1 MDLLTARRVPFASS
15 LFQRH
20 LSWAVRRVLGPADS
34 WLWVPGRER
43 SQSHRLLKE
52 QVWCASGE
60 SLPLPTPSAL
70 FLLRHIL
77 DPPSLC
83 GAGHVEPLWF
93 LVGEEAPSCHQL
105 GPSPGQSLPLPAPF
119 VSCSQPSPVALL
131 PVLALRCCPSCC
143 AELLCASGM
152 ANPLLHKTCAKSQAW
167 LRSLGYEDTAPSTV
181 PNEHNL
187 QLLQDNPV
195 AQTLRVTPRDA
206 PFARRVSVFPGAVLT
221 YVQCLMSHP
230 VHPPCDNWLR
240 CLCPA
245 CPANPGDPVA

>member
-52 QVWCASGE
+52 QVWCAGIPAIPVSASGE

-131 PVLALRCCPSCC
+131 PVLALPLLP
-143 AELLCASGM
+143 ELLCRAPLCLWHGQPPLAQDLCQVSG
-152 ANPLLHKTCAKSQAW
+152 LAK
-167 LRSLGYEDTAPSTV
+167 E
-181 PNEHNL
+181 
-187 QLLQDNPV
+187 
-195 AQTLRVTPRDA
+195 
-206 PFARRVSVFPGAVLT
+206 PGL
-221 YVQCLMSHP
+221 
-230 VHPPCDNWLR
+230 
-240 CLCPA
+240 
-245 CPANPGDPVA
+245 